1 MTSSFSLF
9 ADLKARLQT
18 GDAAIAVVGLGY
30 VGLPL
35 SMSVCEAGFGVTGFE
50 LDETRVAR
58 INAGEQVLSYFPED
72 RISNAVGTGRYQ
84 ATSDTARIADQDVVL
99 VCVPTPLSDDGTP
112 DTSIILAAVEGF
124 APHLKPGALVVIEST
139 VWPGVTREKVQPLLE
154 ATKKKVGQD
163 VFLAFSP
170 EREDPGNATF
180 HTNNIPKVVGADDPH
195 SLDLVKTFYEAII
208 EKVVPVN
215 SSATAEAVKLFE
227 NSFRT
232 VNIALVN
239 EAKYLCNEL
248 GIDVFELI
256 DAAATK
262 PFGFMPFYPGP
273 GIGGAC
279 IPVSPVFLSWRARE
293 VGVPLPMVEHA
304 IRSNAEMPGRV
315 AQRVAEAAGGNLD
328 GKKVLV
334 LGISY
339 KKDIE
344 DARLSPA
351 FDIVARM
358 EAAGAHCDYHDPYF
372 AEHALND
379 ANSGYK
385 RPSVAIT
392 AEAVA
397 GYDAVLVVTDHSDV
411 DYALIATH
419 ARAIVDT
426 RNIFTKLGIG
436 PCDKISAG

>member
-1 MTSSFSLF
+1 
-9 ADLKARLQT
+9 
-18 GDAAIAVVGLGY
+18 
-30 VGLPL
+30 
-35 SMSVCEAGFGVTGFE
+35 MSVCEAGFGVTGFE

-315 AQRVAEAAGGNLD
+315 AQRVAEASGGNLD

>member
-9 ADLKARLQT
+9 SDLKSCIQSR
-18 GDAAIAVVGLGY
+18 DASIGIVGLGY

-35 SMSVCEAGFGVTGFE
+35 SMSVCEAGFNVTGFE
-50 LDETRVAR
+50 LNEDRVQS

-72 RISNAVGTGRYQ
+72 RISSAIATNRYQ
-84 ATSDTARIADQDVVL
+84 ATSDPARVAEQDVIL
-99 VCVPTPLSDDGTP
+99 VCVPTPLNDSDEP
-112 DTSIILAAVEGF
+112 DTSIILAAVAGF
-124 APHLKPGALVVIEST
+124 AGYLKPGALVVIEST
-139 VWPGVTREKVQPLLE
+139 VWPGVTREKVQPILE
-154 ATKKKVGQD
+154 ATQKKVGQD

-195 SLDLVKTFYEAII
+195 SLELVKTFYESII
-208 EKVVPVN
+208 ETVVPVN

-239 EAKYLCNEL
+239 ETKYLCNQL

-279 IPVSPVFLSWRARE
+279 IPVSPVFLSWRARN

-304 IRSNAEMPGRV
+304 IRSNNEMPGRV
-315 AQRVAEAAGGNLD
+315 AQRVAEAAGGALD
-328 GKKVLV
+328 SKRVLV

-358 EAAGAHCDYHDPYF
+358 EAAGASCDYHDPYF

-379 ANSGYK
+379 ANQGYK
-385 RPSVAIT
+385 RKSIELT
-392 AEAVA
+392 GETLA
-397 GYDAVLVVTDHSDV
+397 GYDAVLVVTDHTDV
-411 DYALIATH
+411 DYALVASH
-419 ARAIVDT
+419 AKAIVDT
-426 RNIFTKLGIG
+426 RNVFTKLGIG
-436 PCDKISAG
+436 PSDKIHTG